1 MAALVRNEGSKI
13 NEKGEKILKRLICA
27 VIIGLAVV
35 SAVREAT
42 GAIRSEAVSVSI
54 SGTPPFRALGFN
66 SILTKYSASGLNM
79 GGVCSEKE
87 MW

>member
-1 MAALVRNEGSKI
+1 LPGSD
-13 NEKGEKILKRLICA
+13 GEWTAWKENA
-27 VIIGLAVV
+27 
-35 SAVREAT
+35 

-54 SGTPPFRALGFN
+54 SGTLPFLALRFS

-79 GGVCSEKE
+79 EGVCSEKE